1 MTMNARPDRPA
12 SADLK
17 AVSEDVDLLLDLDAR
32 NHDDGRSPEPARGTG
47 TVLGVPYDVRRPTAE
62 RVKATWW
69 DPTSDKVLV
78 PRAFG
83 AGWAVNFGALAV
95 KAGAIEPDAEDV
107 PFASTPDAAFRA
119 AAVAPALLA
128 AAVVAHYAVRG
139 RSLPETLPNHW
150 NLAGTVDGTVSKP
163 VATVI
168 DIVTATAGAGMAA
181 YGALSSGDGGRRAG
195 MVVSGTATAAVSAM
209 ITVGRVA
216 AQGRAP
222 WFGPSLLAGLG
233 AAVGASF
240 LGLARAGR
248 KAEQRRDL
256 G

>member
-83 AGWAVNFGALAV
+83 AGWAVNFGDR
-95 KAGAIEPDAEDV
+95 K
-107 PFASTPDAAFRA
+107 S
-119 AAVAPALLA
+119 
-128 AAVVAHYAVRG
+128 VV
-139 RSLPETLPNHW
+139 
-150 NLAGTVDGTVSKP
+150 
-163 VATVI
+163 
-168 DIVTATAGAGMAA
+168 
-181 YGALSSGDGGRRAG
+181 
-195 MVVSGTATAAVSAM
+195 
-209 ITVGRVA
+209 
-216 AQGRAP
+216 
-222 WFGPSLLAGLG
+222 
-233 AAVGASF
+233 
-240 LGLARAGR
+240 
-248 KAEQRRDL
+248 
-256 G
+256 